1 MPHMHTVKKKKK
13 RVRPI
18 LKAKGGKTNKKYYKH
33 QLLREME
40 AKLSITTQDNKSSL
54 FFFLLKGN
62 SLTLEWKGLVMVN
75 EYCLQ
80 LSKFQDE

>member
-1 MPHMHTVKKKKK
+1 MPHMHTVKKK

-18 LKAKGGKTNKKYYKH
+18 LKTKGGKTNKKYYKH